1 MAVMDKFQPEIFIPG
16 PSQAAPSAT
25 STVGSTAASTA
36 TSPFMGMAGP
46 AMLMFQILSGLRGFN
61 QGRKEKSMR
70 AASERDASLQAA
82 AVEADRSRAIQT
94 FRQQH
99 NIGDIPTATMIYD
112 ELQRQQSNP
121 PTSQPQQTSGT
132 PHVSALSKFGVPSV
146 SSGGLQAASPGGQF
160 GMPHV
165 SPAPATEGSGV
176 GQKGTLSKLNQA
188 KQTFDMFGFFNN
200 RKKKEET
207 PMEQFD
213 MPQQQGILQQ
223 PQQDPY
229 VSQVDRNNLRM
240 NSGSGQS
247 AVGKLR
253 SDMELVRQAMSRG
266 TYSGRDS
273 GGNF

>member
-1 MAVMDKFQPEIFIPG
+1 MDKFQPEIFIQG
-16 PSQAAPSAT
+16 PSQAAPSAA

-82 AVEADRSRAIQT
+82 GVEADRTRAIQT
-94 FRQQH
+94 LRQ
-99 NIGDIPTATMIYD
+99 NMGIIDMATATMIYD
-112 ELQRQQSNP
+112 EMSNP
-121 PTSQPQQTSGT
+121 KTQQPQQTRTT

-160 GMPHV
+160 GMPNV
-165 SPAPATEGSGV
+165 SQAPATEGSGV

-188 KQTFDMFGFFNN
+188 KQTFDMFGMFSK
-200 RKKKEET
+200 KKKEEES
-207 PMEQFD
+207 PMQQFN
-213 MPQQQGILQQ
+213 MPQQQGMMQDMA
-223 PQQDPY
+223 PQDPY
-229 VSQVDRNNLRM
+229 VSQVGGNKMRM
-240 NSGSGQS
+240 NGGSGQS

-253 SDMELVRQAMSRG
+253 SDMELVRQAMSKG
-266 TYSGRDS
+266 SYSGRI
-273 GGNF
+273 